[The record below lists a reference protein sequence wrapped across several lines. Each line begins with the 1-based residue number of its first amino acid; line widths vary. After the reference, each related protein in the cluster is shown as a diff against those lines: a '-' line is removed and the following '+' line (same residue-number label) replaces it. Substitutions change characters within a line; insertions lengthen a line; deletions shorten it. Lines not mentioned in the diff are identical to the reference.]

1 MRTIERLLYGKTLQT
16 GAELLPVNDKYTD
29 NTDFS
34 VDSDATGDVS
44 NDVISTIPSDNH
56 SNGKNIDETFSTSM
70 FTPTTPRMHFET
82 LVNSIKEGQM
92 NVYAFPLFYNEDD
105 SQSGLSKTVTT
116 PLPLKGVDNLSESGD
131 KTGQSSPTPNIL
143 GSFMKQMNSPKTDH
157 VTSSNPPL
165 IDPRNDTSHD
175 VSRDNHVLSNS
186 QSSDSTVDKVLK
198 GLLHKWL
205 HVNKHTRN
213 WRDENE
219 GLPGYYDNTNSDLMS
234 LSNEDLDRF
243 ADFAMAR
250 LGHRQDAFASPNVFT
265 NRPPLRLY
273 ENTPQIAQKL
283 NALFDLSPTASTQ
296 QKSVCWD
303 GEILHNYTLVGGIN
317 AGTFT
322 DNGKTSNMDICM
334 QFCCKRQACDLA
346 FMIEDD
352 CYSVACNS
360 NGACEPRRAR
370 PTHYFPRIAIRKRP
384 QGRHLL
390 KNPFY
395 IQGSLCKFCNPY
407 FSKIGKCRFDN
418 FLLG

>member
-34 VDSDATGDVS
+34 VDSDATSDVS
-44 NDVISTIPSDNH
+44 NDVISTFPSDNR
-56 SNGKNIDETFSTSM
+56 SNSKNIDETFSTDM

-92 NVYAFPLFYNEDD
+92 NVYAFPLFYNEND
-105 SQSGLSKTVTT
+105 SQNGLFKTVTT
-116 PLPLKGVDNLSESGD
+116 PLPLKGVDNLRESGD
-131 KTGQSSPTPNIL
+131 KTGQSKPLPNIL
-143 GSFMKQMNSPKTDH
+143 GLFMKQMNSPKTDH
-157 VTSSNPPL
+157 VTSSSPKL
-165 IDPRNDTSHD
+165 IDQRNDTSHD
-175 VSRDNHVLSNS
+175 VSHANHVLSNA
-186 QSSDSTVDKVLK
+186 QSSDLTVDKVLK

-205 HVNKHTRN
+205 HANKHTRN

-243 ADFAMAR
+243 ADYAMAR
-250 LGHRQDAFASPNVFT
+250 LGQRQDAFSSPNVFT
-265 NRPPLRLY
+265 SRPPLRVY
-273 ENTPQIAQKL
+273 ENTPQIAQKI
-283 NALFDLSPTASTQ
+283 NSLFDLSPTASTQ

-303 GEILHNYTLVGGIN
+303 GEIFHNYTLVGGIN

-360 NGACEPRRAR
+360 NGACEPRKAR

-384 QGRHLL
+384 QGKH
-390 KNPFY
+390 
-395 IQGSLCKFCNPY
+395 
-407 FSKIGKCRFDN
+407 
-418 FLLG
+418 FL

>member
-34 VDSDATGDVS
+34 VDSDANSDVS
-44 NDVISTIPSDNH
+44 NDVINTIPSDNH
-56 SNGKNIDETFSTSM
+56 SNSKNIDETFSTDI

-92 NVYAFPLFYNEDD
+92 NVYAFPLFYNENDP
-105 SQSGLSKTVTT
+105 QNGLSKTVTT
-116 PLPLKGVDNLSESGD
+116 PLPLKGVDNLSGSGD
-131 KTGQSSPTPNIL
+131 KMGQSTPSPNIL
-143 GSFMKQMNSPKTDH
+143 GLFMKQMNSPKTDH
-157 VTSSNPPL
+157 VTSSSPPL
-165 IDPRNDTSHD
+165 TGPRNDTSHD
-175 VSRDNHVLSNS
+175 VSRANHELSNS
-186 QSSDSTVDKVLK
+186 QSSDLTVDKVLK

-205 HVNKHTRN
+205 HVKKHTRT

-243 ADFAMAR
+243 ADYAMAR
-250 LGHRQDAFASPNVFT
+250 LGHRQDAFTSPNDFT
-265 NRPPLRLY
+265 NPPPLRVY
-273 ENTPQIAQKL
+273 ENTPQIAQKI
-283 NALFDLSPTASTQ
+283 NPLFDLSPTASTQ

-303 GEILHNYTLVGGIN
+303 GEIFHNYTLVGGIN

-360 NGACEPRRAR
+360 NGACEPRKAR

-384 QGRHLL
+384 QGKHLL
-390 KNPFY
+390 
-395 IQGSLCKFCNPY
+395 
-407 FSKIGKCRFDN
+407 
-418 FLLG
+418 

>member
-1 MRTIERLLYGKTLQT
+1 MRTIERLLYGKTLQQT
-16 GAELLPVNDKYTD
+16 EAKFLPVKDKYTD

-34 VDSDATGDVS
+34 VNSDATGDVT

-56 SNGKNIDETFSTSM
+56 SNGKNIDETFSTNM

-82 LVNSIKEGQM
+82 LVNSIKDAQM
-92 NVYAFPLFYNEDD
+92 NVYAFPLFYNEND
-105 SQSGLSKTVTT
+105 SQTSPSKTLTT
-116 PLPLKGVDNLSESGD
+116 PLPLKGTNSLSGTGE
-131 KTGQSSPTPNIL
+131 KTDQSSPSPNIL
-143 GSFMKQMNSPKTDH
+143 GLFMKQINSPKTDH
-157 VTSSNPPL
+157 VTSAGHVSDVNLRIPASSSPPM
-165 IDPRNDTSHD
+165 IGPRNDTSHD
-175 VSRDNHVLSNS
+175 VPRANHVLSNS
-186 QSSDSTVDKVLK
+186 QSRDLTVDKVLK

-213 WRDENE
+213 WRGDNE
-219 GLPGYYDNTNSDLMS
+219 RLRGYYDNTNDDLMS
-234 LSNEDLDRF
+234 LSNEDLERF
-243 ADFAMAR
+243 ADYAMVR

-265 NRPPLRLY
+265 NRPQLRVY
-273 ENTPQIAQKL
+273 ENAPQIAQKI

-360 NGACEPRRAR
+360 NGVCEPRKAR

-384 QGRHLL
+384 QGRHFL
-390 KNPFY
+390 KNLFY
-395 IQGSLCKFCNPY
+395 SQGLLCKLCYP
-407 FSKIGKCRFDN
+407 
-418 FLLG
+418 

>member
-16 GAELLPVNDKYTD
+16 ETKFRPVNDKYTD

-34 VDSDATGDVS
+34 VDSDATGDVTD
-44 NDVISTIPSDNH
+44 NVISTAPSDNH
-56 SNGKNIDETFSTSM
+56 SNGKNIDETFSTNM

-82 LVNSIKEGQM
+82 LVNSIKGGQM

-105 SQSGLSKTVTT
+105 SQSSPSKTLTT
-116 PLPLKGVDNLSESGD
+116 PLPLKGTNSLSGSGE
-131 KTGQSSPTPNIL
+131 KTGQSSPSPNIL
-143 GSFMKQMNSPKTDH
+143 GLFMKQMNLPKTGH
-157 VTSSNPPL
+157 VTSAGHVSDVNLRIPASSGTPM
-165 IDPRNDTSHD
+165 IDHQKNT
-175 VSRDNHVLSNS
+175 SRDISRANRVLSNS
-186 QSSDSTVDKVLK
+186 QSTDLTVDKVLK

-205 HVNKHTRN
+205 HINKHTRN

-219 GLPGYYDNTNSDLMS
+219 GLPGYYDNTNNDLMS
-234 LSNEDLDRF
+234 LSNEDLERF
-243 ADFAMAR
+243 ADYAMVR
-250 LGHRQDAFASPNVFT
+250 LGHRQDAYGSPNVFSSG
-265 NRPPLRLY
+265 PPLRVY
-273 ENTPQIAQKL
+273 ENTPQIAQKI
-283 NALFDLSPTASTQ
+283 NALFALSPTASTQ

-303 GEILHNYTLVGGIN
+303 GEILHNYTLVGGIS

-360 NGACEPRRAR
+360 NGACEPRKAR

-384 QGRHLL
+384 QGDH
-390 KNPFY
+390 F
-395 IQGSLCKFCNPY
+395 F
-407 FSKIGKCRFDN
+407 
-418 FLLG
+418 

>member
-16 GAELLPVNDKYTD
+16 EATLLPVNDKYTD

-44 NDVISTIPSDNH
+44 NDVISTIPSDSH
-56 SNGKNIDETFSTSM
+56 SNSKNIDESFSTNM

-82 LVNSIKEGQM
+82 LVNSIKGGQM
-92 NVYAFPLFYNEDD
+92 NVYAFPLFYNEND
-105 SQSGLSKTVTT
+105 SHSSPSKTVATS
-116 PLPLKGVDNLSESGD
+116 LPLKGVDSLSGLGE
-131 KTGQSSPTPNIL
+131 KTGQSSPSPNIL
-143 GSFMKQMNSPKTDH
+143 GLFMKQMNSPKNDQ
-157 VTSSNPPL
+157 VTSSGHLSDVNIRKPASSGPAI
-165 IDPRNDTSHD
+165 IDPRNDTSHHG
-175 VSRDNHVLSNS
+175 SRANLVLSNS
-186 QSSDSTVDKVLK
+186 QSTDLTVDKVLK
-198 GLLHKWL
+198 GLFHKWL

-219 GLPGYYDNTNSDLMS
+219 GLPGYYDTTNNDLMS

-243 ADFAMAR
+243 VDYAMER
-250 LGHRQDAFASPNVFT
+250 LRHRQDAFASPNAFP
-265 NRPPLRLY
+265 NRPPLRVY
-273 ENTPQIAQKL
+273 ENTPQITQKI
-283 NALFDLSPTASTQ
+283 NGLFVLSPTASTQ

-360 NGACEPRRAR
+360 NGACEPRKAR

-384 QGRHLL
+384 QGRH
-390 KNPFY
+390 
-395 IQGSLCKFCNPY
+395 
-407 FSKIGKCRFDN
+407 
-418 FLLG
+418 FL